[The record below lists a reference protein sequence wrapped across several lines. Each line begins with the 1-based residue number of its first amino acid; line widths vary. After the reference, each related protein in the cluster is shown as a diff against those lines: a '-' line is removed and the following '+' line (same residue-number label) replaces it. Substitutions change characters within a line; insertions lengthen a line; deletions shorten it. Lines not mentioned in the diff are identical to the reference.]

1 MVKALTEEVR
11 AVVAAAEQKG
21 GQAKRGGKRPRLAP
35 ERGKKM
41 PDIESG
47 EEEGCEEARRS
58 E

>member
-21 GQAKRGGKRPRLAP
+21 GQEKRGGKRPRLAP
-35 ERGKKM
+35 ERGK
-41 PDIESG
+41 DIESG